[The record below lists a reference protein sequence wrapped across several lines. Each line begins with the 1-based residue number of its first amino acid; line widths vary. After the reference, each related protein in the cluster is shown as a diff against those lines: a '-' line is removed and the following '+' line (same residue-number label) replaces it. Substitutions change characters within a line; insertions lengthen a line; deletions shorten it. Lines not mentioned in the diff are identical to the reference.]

1 MQSLQER
8 CLADKFDCVS
18 FTVITPLM
26 IILGTVLSSSCQSD
40 YRLTPHTAG
49 LAGTSYN
56 LVLLRG
62 SPAKFQGTTWFYLRA
77 LSVTDILYLLF
88 MIGYLVNLTQR
99 NDQTETSKVLSSWTI
114 F

>member
-62 SPAKFQGTTWFYLRA
+62 SPAKFQGTTWWYLRA

-88 MIGYLVNLTQR
+88 MIGYLVTVSHLNIQADPRQFLCAA
-99 NDQTETSKVLSSWTI
+99 
-114 F
+114 

>member
-1 MQSLQER
+1 MQSLQDR
-8 CLADKFDCVS
+8 CLADRFDCVS

-26 IILGTVLSSSCQSD
+26 IMLGAASPLSLQVT
-40 YRLTPHTAG
+40 RLTTDTAG

-62 SPAKFQGTTWFYLRA
+62 SPPTFPGTTGFYLRA

-88 MIGYLVNLTQR
+88 MIGYLVTPRLTQD
-99 NDQTETSKVLSSWTI
+99 N
-114 F
+114 